1 MSRPRTVG
9 VEEELL
15 LIDPETRKAS
25 PGSDRVLEHLP
36 PEEQR
41 NAGADLDHELF
52 RHQLETRTPP
62 ATGLDELRQHLVR
75 GRRFAAE
82 AAARV
87 GLATAASGTSPLES
101 GEPQITRDDRYLD
114 MMGRYGE
121 IARPGGTC
129 GMHVHVHV
137 DSDEDGVRAI
147 DATAPWLPVVL
158 AVSANSPYFRSRQ
171 TGYASWRSQIWARWP
186 SAGPTET
193 FGSVERY
200 RLVCERMIASGA
212 ARDPGMLYF
221 DARLSADHPTVEV
234 RIADVCTSVDDA
246 VLVAGLLRALIT
258 WGAEGDTARPPRSS
272 ADGRPVWCAELLRAA
287 QWRAARYGLAGDLV
301 SPTTGDLVPARAAL
315 DDLVGLVRPQLE
327 AAGDLDLVRD
337 ALPRVLA
344 GGGATRQRQAFE
356 RTGSLTAVV
365 DDLVERTNP
374 ASVG

>member
-1 MSRPRTVG
+1 MSEARTVG

-25 PGSDRVLEHLP
+25 PRSDQVLEHLP
-36 PEEQR
+36 PSEQR
-41 NAGADLDHELF
+41 DAAEDLDHELF

-62 ATGLDELRQHLVR
+62 ATDLERLRELLVR

-114 MMGRYGE
+114 MVGRYGE

-137 DSDEDGVRAI
+137 ASDEEGVRAI
-147 DATAPWLPVVL
+147 DATAPWLPVIL
-158 AVSANSPYFRSRQ
+158 AVSANSPYFRSRY

-186 SAGPTET
+186 SAGPTEA

-200 RLVCERMIASGA
+200 RLVSQRMIASGA

-221 DARLSADHPTVEV
+221 DARLSAEHPTVEV
-234 RIADVCTSVDDA
+234 RVSDVCTSVDDA
-246 VLVAGLLRALIT
+246 VLVAALLRALIT
-258 WGAEGDTARPPRSS
+258 WGAEAETGRPP
-272 ADGRPVWCAELLRAA
+272 DEPPVWCAELLRAA
-287 QWRAARYGLAGDLV
+287 QWRAARYGLAGELV
-301 SPTTGDLVPARAAL
+301 SPCTGELIPARSALDELVDLVRE
-315 DDLVGLVRPQLE
+315 QLE
-327 AAGDLDLVRD
+327 AAGDLELVRD
-337 ALPRVLA
+337 GIPRVLA
-344 GGGATRQRQAFE
+344 GGGATRQRQAYE

-365 DDLVERTNP
+365 DDLVERTN
-374 ASVG
+374 A

>member
-1 MSRPRTVG
+1 M
-9 VEEELL
+9 EEELL

-25 PGSDRVLEHLP
+25 PRSDQVLELLP
-36 PEEQR
+36 PDEQR
-41 NAGADLDHELF
+41 HAAEDLDHELF

-62 ATGLDELRQHLVR
+62 TTDLDELRDHLVR

-114 MMGRYGE
+114 MVGRYGE

-129 GMHVHVHV
+129 GMHVHVRV
-137 DSDEDGVRAI
+137 ASDEEGVRAI
-147 DATAPWLPVVL
+147 DATAPWLPVIL
-158 AVSANSPYFRSRQ
+158 AISANSPYFRSRH

-186 SAGPTET
+186 SAGPTEA

-200 RLVCERMIASGA
+200 RLISRRMIASGA

-234 RIADVCTSVDDA
+234 RISDVCTSLDDA
-246 VLVAGLLRALIT
+246 MLIAALLRALVA
-258 WGAEGDTARPPRSS
+258 WGAEAGRPPPDEPP
-272 ADGRPVWCAELLRAA
+272 AWCAELLRAA
-287 QWRAARYGLAGDLV
+287 QWRAARYGVAGDLV
-301 SPTTGDLVPARAAL
+301 SPTTGELAPARAVV
-315 DDLVGLVRPQLE
+315 DELVELVREQLE
-327 AAGDLDLVRD
+327 STGDLERVRD
-337 ALPRVLA
+337 GVPRVLA
-344 GGGATRQRQAFE
+344 GGGATRQRKAYE

-365 DDLVERTNP
+365 DDLVERTN
-374 ASVG
+374 AW

>member
-1 MSRPRTVG
+1 MEDKRTVG

-15 LIDPETRKAS
+15 LIDPETRQAS
-25 PGSDRVLEHLP
+25 PRSDQVLEHLP
-36 PEEQR
+36 PDEQR
-41 NAGADLDHELF
+41 DAAEDLDHELF

-62 ATGLDELRQHLVR
+62 AVGLDELREHLVR

-114 MMGRYGE
+114 MVGRYGE

-137 DSDEDGVRAI
+137 ASDEEGVRAI
-147 DATAPWLPVVL
+147 DATAPWLPLVL
-158 AVSANSPYFRSRQ
+158 AASANSPYFRSRD

-200 RLVCERMIASGA
+200 RLISERMIASGA

-234 RIADVCTSVDDA
+234 RISDVCTAVDDA
-246 VLVAGLLRALIT
+246 VLVAALLRALIT
-258 WGAEGDTARPPRSS
+258 WGAETRSRRS
-272 ADGRPVWCAELLRAA
+272 RVPGADEPPVWCAELLRAA
-287 QWRAARYGLAGDLV
+287 QWRAARYGLAGELV
-301 SPTTGDLVPARAAL
+301 SPTTGQLVPARAAL
-315 DDLVGLVRPQLE
+315 DDLVDLVREQLE
-327 AAGDLDLVRD
+327 AAGDLDRVRD
-337 ALPRVLA
+337 GLPRVLA
-344 GGGATRQRQAFE
+344 GGGATRQRQAYE
-356 RTGSLTAVV
+356 RTGSLSAVV
-365 DDLVERTNP
+365 DDLVERTN
-374 ASVG
+374 AAAVG